1 MNVVLASPP
10 EMLFICRDK
19 LILCSSVGAQKIL
32 SVHRM
37 NELELA
43 QKELDDIDSLFANS
57 ERSIVDFDRILMMK
71 TKLRMILQ

>member
-1 MNVVLASPP
+1 
-10 EMLFICRDK
+10 
-19 LILCSSVGAQKIL
+19 
-32 SVHRM
+32 M